1 MRNRAIKV
9 SLVKDEKNTLEP
21 APNDAFVTKL
31 HAAAAVTK
39 SLGKDAAVLMCT
51 YIVLDTVRKVAV
63 AKASK

>member
-21 APNDAFVTKL
+21 APKEDINLMLQSV
-31 HAAAAVTK
+31 AVIAK
-39 SLGKDAAVLMCT
+39 SLGRDAAIAVLS
-51 YIVLDTVRKVAV
+51 YVVLDTVRQVAV